1 MVERAEAEASK
12 SAEGEQ
18 KFVNMMLDAAR
29 QIDQKKEEIDELLQA
44 TCLTSHSN
52 LEPTDRQAGRQGRA
66 QARQAGRE
74 TRRLSR
80 GRP

>member
-1 MVERAEAEASK
+1 MEERAEAEGSK

-44 TCLTSHSN
+44 TCLSRHSN
-52 LEPTDRQAGRQGRA
+52 LGPTGRQAGRQ
-66 QARQAGRE
+66 RQAGR
-74 TRRLSR
+74 
-80 GRP
+80 GRQAEKRAA